1 MNPQFRF
8 HWNLLNKKHPTFL
21 AREPKAAQRRSV
33 VDVRIL
39 LFQPC
44 TNRCEATFSWSKVS
58 RRTSR
63 ASGFCIYLEVYM
75 YIIIFV
81 WWHVVKVVL
90 CFISHC
96 LARGVLMFCLSSLHL
111 EWIWR
116 ASLVRL
122 MDSTLLLLSAVEK
135 DIMTIAISTTTST
148 ATSSS
153 SSSSTTTTKAATLTS
168 STTKAAASQWRHQHL
183 QLDVYYFSART
194 HIQDMYIIVYIYIY
208 IFIYA
213 LHVCKCCF

>member
-1 MNPQFRF
+1 MVFVYFWR
-8 HWNLLNKKHPTFL
+8 
-21 AREPKAAQRRSV
+21 
-33 VDVRIL
+33 
-39 LFQPC
+39 
-44 TNRCEATFSWSKVS
+44 
-58 RRTSR
+58 
-63 ASGFCIYLEVYM
+63 CIYI
-75 YIIIFV
+75 YIRIYIYI

-122 MDSTLLLLSAVEK
+122 MDSMLLLSAVEK

-153 SSSSTTTTKAATLTS
+153 SSSSSSSTTTTTTSTATSSTTTTTTKAATLTS
-168 STTKAAASQWRHQHL
+168 STTKAAASQWCHQHL
-183 QLDVYYFSART
+183 QLDVYCSSART
-194 HIQDMYIIVYIYIY
+194 HIQDMYLIVYIYIHIY
-208 IFIYA
+208 IYP
-213 LHVCKCCF
+213 